1 MDEASD
7 SPIDSG
13 WPAGAGEGHWCM
25 SSRGRTSAVLGI
37 IVGAVLALGATAPAM
52 AEDPV
57 DFGQSPI
64 VDTIGALTGDT
75 AEVEAAIERAADA
88 SGRQL
93 FVAYVDEFTNPEA
106 ADAWANDTAIGN
118 NMGAEDYLLAVAVD
132 GRAYYLS
139 ADANASL
146 SDAELARISRDV
158 IEPML
163 SDGDWAG
170 AAIAAADAIGGG
182 GAGGGGGG
190 GWGWVLFLV
199 IAAAVVA
206 VIAIVLARRRRKAKA
221 EAGPA
226 GPPQPSID
234 ELRRQAGSALVQAD
248 DAVKTSDDE
257 LGFAVAS
264 YGEEATADFRAAL
277 DGAKAKV
284 AEAFSLQQQL
294 DDADPDTD
302 EERRAWYSGIIRL
315 TGEAD
320 AILDEQAD
328 RFDELRALE
337 RNAPAELQRVQGEAD
352 AAAARV
358 SAAPQRLAALAGTYA
373 ASAVAP
379 VSDNPAQ
386 ADARLAFAR
395 VARAPAAP
403 GGPPPPARAAAGATR
418 AAEEAVDQAVL
429 LADAIDRLAT
439 DLAAA
444 DQAVSAG
451 VADLEADVQT
461 ARGLGDPGAATLAD
475 RVAGEAAALRAGLGA
490 HGRDP
495 LGAQARVE
503 QVNAEID
510 AAIAGV
516 RNAAEQRARAEAQLG
531 RSLATA
537 RAQVQAAEDYLVAR
551 RGAVGAEARTRLAEA
566 GRLLVE
572 AQALAPT
579 DPAGAL
585 TTAQRAESLARTALS
600 LAQQDVGGFGGGM
613 AGDFG
618 AGYGGRQ
625 GGGGGGDLFG
635 AVLGGI
641 LINSVLGGGGGG
653 GGGMFGGGGRSS
665 GGGFGGGFGGGGRR
679 SPGSFGGSGTRS
691 RRGSGGRF

>member
-1 MDEASD
+1 M
-7 SPIDSG
+7 
-13 WPAGAGEGHWCM
+13 
-25 SSRGRTSAVLGI
+25 SRGRTSAILGI
-37 IVGAVLALGATAPAM
+37 IAGALLALGASGAAW

-57 DFGQSPI
+57 DFGSSPI
-64 VDTIGALTGDT
+64 VDTIGALGDRT
-75 AEVEAAIERAADA
+75 AEVEQAIERGADA

-106 ADAWANDTAIGN
+106 ADTWANDTAIGN

-139 ADANASL
+139 ADNGASL
-146 SDAELARISRDV
+146 SDAELARISQEV
-158 IEPML
+158 IEPRL
-163 SDGDWAG
+163 RDEDWAG
-170 AAIAAADAIGGG
+170 AAIAAADAIAGG
-182 GAGGGGGG
+182 GAGGGGS
-190 GWGWVLFLV
+190 GWGWVIFLV

-206 VIAIVLARRRRKAKA
+206 VIAIVLARRKKRSQAGG
-221 EAGPA
+221 GPA
-226 GPPQPSID
+226 GPPPPSID

-248 DAVKTSDDE
+248 DAVKTSEDE

-264 YGEEATADFRAAL
+264 YGDEATADFKAAL
-277 DGAKAKV
+277 DGAKAKL
-284 AEAFSLQQQL
+284 AEAFGLQQQL
-294 DDADPDTD
+294 DDAEPDSD

-315 TGEAD
+315 AGEAD
-320 AILDEQAD
+320 AVLDEQAE
-328 RFDELRALE
+328 RFDALRALE
-337 RNAPAELQRVQGEAD
+337 RNAPAELQRVQSEAD

-358 SAAPQRLAALAGTYA
+358 AAAPQRLAGLTAQYA

-379 VSDNPAQ
+379 VIDNPAQ

-395 VARAPAAP
+395 EELGQASTAVTEGRANDAAV
-403 GGPPPPARAAAGATR
+403 GIR
-418 AAEEAVDQAVL
+418 AAEESVDQSLL

-439 DLAAA
+439 DLSNA

-451 VADLEADVQT
+451 VADLERDVQT
-461 ARGLGDPGAATLAD
+461 ARGLGDPGTVALAE
-475 RVAGEAAALRAGLGA
+475 RVAGEVTVLRAGLGA
-490 HGRDP
+490 TGRDP
-495 LGAQARVE
+495 LATHARIE

-510 AAIAGV
+510 QAIAGA

-572 AQALAPT
+572 AEAQAAADPATALAS
-579 DPAGAL
+579 
-585 TTAQRAESLARTALS
+585 AQRAESLARTALS
-600 LAQQDVGGFGGGM
+600 LAQQDVGGFGGG
-613 AGDFG
+613 AGG
-618 AGYGGRQ
+618 GYGGFGGSPGG

-653 GGGMFGGGGRSS
+653 FGGGF
-665 GGGFGGGFGGGGRR
+665 GGGGGGFGGGGRR